1 MCPYF
6 IPRKNPGLLKI
17 RKLFCEISL
26 KQESV
31 ILMHTG
37 STLKINCPIFVVGHN
52 MRVFVRKPDFIASK
66 QHTCSHQAG
75 QICAV

>member
-1 MCPYF
+1 MSLF
-6 IPRKNPGLLKI
+6 HTQENSGLLKI

-31 ILMHTG
+31 RLMHTG

-52 MRVFVRKPDFIASK
+52 MSIVVRKPDFANNI
-66 QHTCSHQAG
+66 SHHAG
-75 QICAV
+75 QICAA